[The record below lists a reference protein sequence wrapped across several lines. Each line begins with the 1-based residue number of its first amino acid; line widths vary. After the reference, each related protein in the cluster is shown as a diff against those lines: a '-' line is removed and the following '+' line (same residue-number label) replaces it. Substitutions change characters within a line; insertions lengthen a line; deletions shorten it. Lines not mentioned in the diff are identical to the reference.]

1 MKIGYIFPGQ
11 GTQTVGMGKDIYEK
25 FEEARKVYKKIDNA
39 LGENIEDL
47 TYNSSQEEL
56 NETKNTQIT
65 IYAMSM
71 AILEVLKN
79 EGIQP
84 AVAAGLSLGE
94 YTALTCAGVL
104 GLEDGAKIVRI
115 RGRLMQELAPEGDWL
130 MAAVIGLEDDELKKV
145 CEQVKSGFVRA
156 VNYNCPGQVVVS
168 GERAAVQ
175 EAMGLA
181 KEAGARKV
189 VELKTSGPFHTEKL
203 KEASE
208 ELEKELS
215 KIEFHE
221 GNIQVIK
228 NFDGKAYEQGDDMV
242 QILANHVIN
251 PVKFRK
257 SIETMLEMGV
267 DTFVEVGPGKTLSGF
282 VKKVCKEKEIEA
294 KSLNIESVETLEN
307 ALEILRNA

>member
-39 LGENIEDL
+39 LGESIEDL

-104 GLEDGAKIVRI
+104 GLEDGAKIVRT

>member
-25 FEEARKVYKKIDNA
+25 FEEAREVYKKIEHV
-39 LGENIEDL
+39 LGESIEDL

-79 EGIQP
+79 AGIQP

-104 GLEDGAKIVRI
+104 GLEDGAKIVRT

-130 MAAVIGLEDDELKKV
+130 MAAVIGLEDDELKQV

-282 VKKVCKEKEIEA
+282 VKKVCKEKNVEA
-294 KSLNIESVETLEN
+294 NILNIESVETLKN
-307 ALEILRNA
+307 ALEILRNV

>member
-25 FEEARKVYKKIDNA
+25 YEEAREVYKKIEHV
-39 LGENIEDL
+39 LGESIEDL

-71 AILEVLKN
+71 AILEVLKSK
-79 EGIQP
+79 GIQP

-104 GLEDGAKIVRI
+104 GLEDGAKIVRT

-130 MAAVIGLEDDELKKV
+130 MAAVIGLEDDQVEKV

-282 VKKVCKEKEIEA
+282 VKKVCKEKEVEA

>member
-25 FEEARKVYKKIDNA
+25 FEEAKEVYKKIDNA

-71 AILEVLKN
+71 AILEVLKSK
-79 EGIQP
+79 GIQP

-104 GLEDGAKIVRI
+104 RLEDGAKIVRS
-115 RGRLMQELAPEGDWL
+115 RGRLMQELAPAGDWL

-242 QILANHVIN
+242 QILANHVIS

-257 SIETMLEMGV
+257 SIETMLEIGV
-267 DTFVEVGPGKTLSGF
+267 DTFVEIGPGKTLSGF
-282 VKKVCKEKEIEA
+282 VKKVCKEKNVEA
-294 KSLNIESVETLEN
+294 NILNIESVETLKN
-307 ALEILRNA
+307 ALEILRNV

>member
-25 FEEARKVYKKIDNA
+25 YEEAREVYKKIEHV
-39 LGENIEDL
+39 LGESIEDL

-104 GLEDGAKIVRI
+104 GLEDGAKIVRT

-175 EAMGLA
+175 DAMGLA
-181 KEAGARKV
+181 KEAGAMKV